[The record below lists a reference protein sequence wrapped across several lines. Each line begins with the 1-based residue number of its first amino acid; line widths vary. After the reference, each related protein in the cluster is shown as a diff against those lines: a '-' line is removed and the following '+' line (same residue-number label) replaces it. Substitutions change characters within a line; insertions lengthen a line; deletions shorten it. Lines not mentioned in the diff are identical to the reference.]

1 MWVKGGILTVRK
13 APIKEAHRPQAIP
26 NGILFGVSGLLLLQA
41 TGHPKCELRHLDLLR
56 QVPREAD
63 PHVAPCQPWDAGQN
77 PIVVL

>member
-1 MWVKGGILTVRK
+1 MYFFIYKITAHLPGLHVRHVGEGGHLDGEKGAYKGG
-13 APIKEAHRPQAIP
+13 P
-26 NGILFGVSGLLLLQA
+26 QA